1 MRHYL
6 LSLLRLVI
14 FLAMPLFGLAQK
26 TDKVSLKNGD
36 IVTGEIK
43 TLKLG
48 KLRFDMTGP
57 GIIEIKWEEIVTIKS
72 DK

>member
-1 MRHYL
+1 MVIL
-6 LSLLRLVI
+6 LTAP
-14 FLAMPLFGLAQK
+14 FFGLAQK

-43 TLKLG
+43 TLKFG

-57 GIIEIKWEEIVTIKS
+57 GIIEIKWE
-72 DK
+72 